1 MCITA
6 IKESVMIN
14 IDLRKYGTDKEYRE
28 FVNDLLKEN
37 GIISKDSAKDMRI
50 IKICPAKGE
59 KDDPD

>member
-1 MCITA
+1 
-6 IKESVMIN
+6 MIN